1 MKYCSHVWAGG
12 PNYYL
17 YMLDNAQ
24 DEACRSVGST
34 LAASFENVACWQNV
48 SNLCFFLGI
57 TLKNF
62 HLNFCKLAFLCLLS
76 WVSVHSDRFYGFSVI
91 IPRLCKEVYI
101 STFLV

>member
-48 SNLCFFLGI
+48 SNLCFF
-57 TLKNF
+57 
-62 HLNFCKLAFLCLLS
+62 
-76 WVSVHSDRFYGFSVI
+76 
-91 IPRLCKEVYI
+91 
-101 STFLV
+101 

>member
-17 YMLDNAQ
+17 DMLDKVQ

-48 SNLCFFLGI
+48 SNLCFF
-57 TLKNF
+57 
-62 HLNFCKLAFLCLLS
+62 
-76 WVSVHSDRFYGFSVI
+76 
-91 IPRLCKEVYI
+91 
-101 STFLV
+101 